1 MLIQTQPSV
10 NFASSMPSALTPQ
23 SFYEAYCWVVYSC
36 AIGESNLIAI
46 WPALARIYQN
56 FDPYTVDQDITTELE
71 EWVDPKI
78 VLGPSQC
85 ALMIQLFG
93 WEQFYQ
99 QFIKTSDPKR
109 TLATL
114 RGLNWMNVQ
123 RLGHLLNMEWANSV
137 S

>member
-1 MLIQTQPSV
+1 MLIQTQAAV
-10 NFASSMPSALTPQ
+10 DYASSLSSALTPR

-36 AIGESNLIAI
+36 AIGESKLMAI
-46 WPALARIYQN
+46 WPDLARIYQN
-56 FDPYTVDQDITTELE
+56 FDPYTVNKDIATELE

-78 VLGPSQC
+78 ALGPSQC

-114 RGLNWMNVQ
+114 RGLDWLNVQ